1 MNIIVS
7 GGGTAGH
14 INPALA
20 LASELEKRGHTVW
33 FAGTPNGV
41 EAKLVPEAGV
51 KFKAFAAEGF
61 RRRHPQTLP
70 HALKVINDSTKKA
83 LKWFDDV
90 RPDAVVCFGGYVCI
104 PVGRAAEKRGIPVIV
119 HEQNSVMGM
128 ANAYLSKKAARVA
141 LTYRVAGQSVKDSSK
156 IVVTGNP
163 VRASVFAATR
173 DEGRA
178 YTNVPDDATLLTIF
192 GGSLG
197 AAHINKAFCEMAQDL
212 LSNRPN
218 LYVRQ
223 ITGPK
228 QFDTV
233 SEQLHVSDDVK
244 DRWQL
249 VSYEH
254 QMGKVLAASDAV
266 VSRAGATS
274 LAEISALHIPAIL
287 VPYPYATAN
296 HQKTNAREYV
306 AAGAAWMEDDGSVET
321 PEFAQKV
328 ARLVDEPDVRE
339 GMREAAKSLKTRDAA
354 SNLADVVIEA
364 AQR

>member
-1 MNIIVS
+1 MNFVVS

-20 LASELEKRGHTVW
+20 LASELEKRGGHVW
-33 FAGTPNGV
+33 FAGTPQGV
-41 EAKLVPEAGV
+41 ESKLVPEAGV
-51 KFKAFAAEGF
+51 EFKAFPAEGF

-83 LKWFDDV
+83 AQWFNEIK
-90 RPDAVVCFGGYVCI
+90 PDAVICFGGYVCI

-128 ANAYLSKKAARVA
+128 ANKYLSKKAARVA
-141 LTYRVAGQSVKDSSK
+141 LTYNVAGEAVADKSK

-173 DEGRA
+173 QEGRT
-178 YTNVPDDATLLTIF
+178 YTKIPSEAVMLTVF

-197 AAHINKAFCEMAQDL
+197 AAHINKAFCEMASDL
-212 LSNRPN
+212 MKRPN

-228 QFDTV
+228 QYDAV
-233 SEQLHVSDDVK
+233 RSQLHLSDEVLP
-244 DRWQL
+244 RWQL
-249 VSYEH
+249 IPYEH

-296 HQKTNAREYV
+296 HQTTNAREYV
-306 AAGAAWMEDDGSVET
+306 AAGAAWMEDDDKVET
-321 PEFAQKV
+321 PEFAAKV
-328 ARLVDEPDVRE
+328 AKLVDDEQVRND
-339 GMREAAKSLKTRDAA
+339 MREAAKSLKTRDAA
-354 SNLADVVIEA
+354 SKLADVVMETV
-364 AQR
+364 QK

>member
-20 LASELEKRGHTVW
+20 LATELQHRGHSVW
-33 FAGTPNGV
+33 FAGTPHGV
-41 EAKLVPEAGV
+41 ESKLVPEAGIP
-51 KFKAFAAEGF
+51 FKAFEAEGF

-70 HALKVINDSTKKA
+70 HALSVLAASTKKA
-83 LKWFDDV
+83 QKWFDEIHPDV
-90 RPDAVVCFGGYVCI
+90 VVCFGGYVCI
-104 PVGRAAEKRGIPVIV
+104 PVGRAAEKHGIPVVV
-119 HEQNSVMGM
+119 HEQNSIMGM
-128 ANAYLSKKAARVA
+128 ANKYLSKKATRVA
-141 LTYRVAGQSVKDSSK
+141 LTYKVAGNAVRDQKK
-156 IVVTGNP
+156 LVVTGNP

-173 DEGRA
+173 EEGRT
-178 YTNVPDDATLLTIF
+178 YTNVPDDAILLTVF

-197 AAHINKAFCEMAQDL
+197 AAHINKAFCEMANDL
-212 LSNRPN
+212 MERPN

-228 QFDTV
+228 QYDAV
-233 SEQLHVSDDVK
+233 RAQLHLSK
-244 DRWQL
+244 EKAQRWQI

-254 QMGKVLAASDAV
+254 KMGYVLAASDAV

-296 HQKTNAREYV
+296 HQATNAREYV
-306 AAGAAWMEDDGSVET
+306 AAGAAWMEDDDNVET
-321 PEFAQKV
+321 KDFSQKV
-328 ARLVDEPDVRE
+328 AKLIDDDHVRAT
-339 GMREAAKSLKTRDAA
+339 MRKNAESLKTRDAA
-354 SNLADVVIEA
+354 SKLADVVIEA
-364 AQR
+364 ARS